1 MYSGKPISKDKYAA
15 RHKAERPASDYAKV
29 PRELEQYIV
38 DPTTKK
44 RYLRGRFLGK
54 VRSPKYNCHLNLNP
68 ASTASNKIFLMQN
81 RLFKIVLFFN
91 FRAVLQ
97 NATNL
102 RTWRPRRFWPGRS
115 SRKLC

>member
-81 RLFKIVLFFN
+81 RLFKIVFLF
-91 FRAVLQ
+91 
-97 NATNL
+97 
-102 RTWRPRRFWPGRS
+102 
-115 SRKLC
+115 